1 MEYGSMTA
9 EQRDEEIHRII
20 QAAVAQ
26 AGGNW
31 KRAFSDQVYAIKDVY
46 RQYLIDAPASGD
58 RTVTTNPS

>member
-1 MEYGSMTA
+1 MTA

-31 KRAFSDQVYAIKDVY
+31 KRGFRDQLEAIKDVY
-46 RQYLIDAPASGD
+46 RQYLDVRQARS
-58 RTVTTNPS
+58 